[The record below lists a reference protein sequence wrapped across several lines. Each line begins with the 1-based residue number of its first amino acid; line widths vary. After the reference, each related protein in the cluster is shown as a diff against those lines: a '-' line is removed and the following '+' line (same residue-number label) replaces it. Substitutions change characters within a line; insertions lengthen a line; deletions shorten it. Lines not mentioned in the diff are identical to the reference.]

1 MKKFTLKFLLIFNL
15 FCNILL
21 SNELIS
27 VSDKIISLNSQL
39 TIIKEQN
46 ASIND
51 EISILQK
58 EKDSLIKSLPA
69 LITSSSDFNQTQINS
84 YIKALNKELT
94 KYQLNSNHYI

>member
-1 MKKFTLKFLLIFNL
+1 MRA
-15 FCNILL
+15 
-21 SNELIS
+21 LIS

-58 EKDSLIKSLPA
+58 ENLDSL
-69 LITSSSDFNQTQINS
+69 
-84 YIKALNKELT
+84 NK
-94 KYQLNSNHYI
+94 H